1 MKIRAITVFADLGPP
16 LDEEQIAGLGRF
28 AQAARHAFEDDGIV
42 VQTVRLATHV
52 FRRLPASEGADK
64 TIPFV
69 VTLEQVCQQHGFDY
83 VALGPADRANWSHLG
98 GILEATRSR
107 FFTIDITDRST
118 GTVAGDAI
126 RGATAVMRQ
135 AMTAEPDGFAN
146 LRFAALANVEPGTPF
161 FPSAYYGGGPPSFA
175 IATEAADLA
184 VEACTHAGDAAEAQR
199 RLITAIESHARQ
211 LERRAGQLA
220 HDHHVRFGGIDF
232 SLAPF
237 PNQETSIGSAL
248 ELLSGQP
255 LGGAGTLAAAAV
267 LTDAI
272 ARARFSRCGFCGLML
287 PVLEDST
294 LARRA
299 AEGRYQVADLLQWSA
314 VCGTGL
320 DTVPLPGDVSEEA
333 LAALLF
339 DVATLAVRA
348 DKPLSARLMPLPGK
362 TAGDPATF
370 DFGYFTD
377 SRVLPLQGGE
387 RQGLLRN
394 TSALHLTH
402 HSRQAGTAP

>member
-28 AQAARHAFEDDGIV
+28 ARTARQAFEDDGV
-42 VQTVRLATHV
+42 AVQTVRLATHV
-52 FRRLPASEGADK
+52 FPRLPTSEGAGK
-64 TIPFV
+64 TTPFV
-69 VTLEQVCQQHGFDY
+69 VALEKVCQQHGFDY
-83 VALGPADRANWSHLG
+83 VALGPADRENWDQLAG
-98 GILEATRSR
+98 MLEATRSM
-107 FFTIDITDRST
+107 FVTIDITDRST

-126 RGATAVMRQ
+126 RGAARVMRQ

-161 FPSAYYGGGPPSFA
+161 FPSAYHGGGPPSFA

-184 VEACTHAGDAAEAQR
+184 VEACTHAGDAAEAHQR
-199 RLITAIESHARQ
+199 LTVAIESHARQ
-211 LERRAGQLA
+211 LERRASQLT
-220 HDHHVRFGGIDF
+220 HDYDIRFGGIDF

-237 PNQETSIGSAL
+237 PNQQTSIGAAL

-299 AEGRYQVADLLQWSA
+299 AEGCYQVTDLLQWSA

-320 DTVPLPGDVSEEA
+320 DTVPLPGDASEEA

-339 DVATLAVRA
+339 DVAALAIRA

-362 TAGDPATF
+362 KAGSPATF

-377 SRVLPLQGGE
+377 SRVLPLNGGR
-387 RQGLLRN
+387 RQGLLRS
-394 TSALHLTH
+394 TSALRLTAR
-402 HSRQAGTAP
+402 SR